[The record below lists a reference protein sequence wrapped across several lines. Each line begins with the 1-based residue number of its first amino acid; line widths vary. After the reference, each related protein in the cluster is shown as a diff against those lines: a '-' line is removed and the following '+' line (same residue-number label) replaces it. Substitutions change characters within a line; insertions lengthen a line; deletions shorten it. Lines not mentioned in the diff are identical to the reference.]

1 MRRVVFFSPKHPCV
15 GRGQSSEIHCVIM
28 FRDHCISSRCHIGH
42 LSLVYGIYT
51 MITLQAFTHNTSEAI
66 KRTLGTRQSVNELS
80 DSLHSSVALGLSLAK
95 VLHHVDVTLQAL
107 AITTA
112 DQSTSQAIINIVE
125 HLHDDKICCAPSG
138 ERLLVTGI
146 SACPDCGMSVDMYAI
161 DEKQLYKA
169 ACCACNLGGFGSAPS
184 DAMEELET
192 HS

>member
-1 MRRVVFFSPKHPCV
+1 M
-15 GRGQSSEIHCVIM
+15 
-28 FRDHCISSRCHIGH
+28 
-42 LSLVYGIYT
+42 T
-51 MITLQAFTHNTSEAI
+51 TLRAFAHDTSEAI
-66 KRTLGTRQSVNELS
+66 KQTLKTRQAVNELS
-80 DSLHSSVALGLSLAK
+80 DALHSSVALGLSLAK

-112 DQSTSQAIINIVE
+112 DRSTSQALMNIVK
-125 HLHDDKICCAPSG
+125 HVHDDIMCCAPSG
-138 ERLLVTGI
+138 ERLLVTGV

-169 ACCACNLGGFGSAPS
+169 ACCACNLSGFGSAPS